1 MTLIFT
7 GVYIDMMVYL
17 IPERGASVT
26 DINVTVKCLT
36 QTDMTRMMQW
46 FIAYLNAA
54 LIFTGVNMMVYFIRE
69 RG

>member
-1 MTLIFT
+1 
-7 GVYIDMMVYL
+7 MMVYL

-54 LIFTGVNMMVYFIRE
+54 LIFTGVNMMIYFIRE